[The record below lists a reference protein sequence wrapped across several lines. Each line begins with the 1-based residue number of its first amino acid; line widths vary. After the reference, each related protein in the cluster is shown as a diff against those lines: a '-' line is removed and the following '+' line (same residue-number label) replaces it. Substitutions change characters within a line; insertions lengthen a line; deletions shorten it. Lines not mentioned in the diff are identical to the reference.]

1 MKRIAL
7 YLMIITVFSKVIGFT
22 RDIVLS
28 YYYGVSSITD
38 AYLISLTIPNTV
50 FAVIGTGIVTSFIPI
65 YSSLKKEKNDI
76 EANKFTSN
84 VVNFI
89 LLVCTIIIITV
100 LFNTAPVVKLFASGF
115 EGETLLL
122 TIRFIRISIFGI
134 FFSGLIYVFTAFLQ
148 LKDDFLGPAL
158 MIVPYNI
165 LIIVSII
172 LSYKTN
178 SMVLAVGSI
187 FATACQ
193 FMFLVRLVYKK
204 KYKHSFVL
212 DIKDKYLKKML
223 ILAIPVIIGVSV
235 NQINI
240 LVDRNIAS
248 RIIIGGISALSY
260 ASRLSLFIQGIF
272 VLSITTVLYPMISK
286 MAVTNDIS
294 GLKQS
299 VSTSINSINLLVI
312 PATVGAV
319 IFAEQIVA
327 MLFGRGA
334 FDISAVN
341 LTSTALLYYSLGMVA
356 VGLREVLSKA
366 FYAMK
371 DTKTP
376 MINASVGMFLNI
388 ILNLILSRFMG
399 IGGLA
404 LATSI
409 SAIFTMS
416 LMFISLKKKIGAL
429 GIKTMATAFMKILVA
444 SLVMGFAAKMSFNYL
459 TNRVFSQNMSL
470 IISIG
475 VGAIIYLIIIY
486 SMRLDDV
493 NSFVNA
499 LKRKF
504 S

>member
-1 MKRIAL
+1 
-7 YLMIITVFSKVIGFT
+7 
-22 RDIVLS
+22 
-28 YYYGVSSITD
+28 
-38 AYLISLTIPNTV
+38 
-50 FAVIGTGIVTSFIPI
+50 
-65 YSSLKKEKNDI
+65 
-76 EANKFTSN
+76 
-84 VVNFI
+84 
-89 LLVCTIIIITV
+89 
-100 LFNTAPVVKLFASGF
+100 
-115 EGETLLL
+115 
-122 TIRFIRISIFGI
+122 
-134 FFSGLIYVFTAFLQ
+134 
-148 LKDDFLGPAL
+148 
-158 MIVPYNI
+158 
-165 LIIVSII
+165 
-172 LSYKTN
+172 
-178 SMVLAVGSI
+178 
-187 FATACQ
+187 
-193 FMFLVRLVYKK
+193 MFLVRLVYKK